1 MVIDRTGKLAVA
13 RLVEKANRE
22 IAWEFPELLLE
33 AVPYKIHA
41 ILTDKDMEFAE
52 RPRDRHG
59 VTFRKG

>member
-1 MVIDRTGKLAVA
+1 MVIDRTGKFAVA

-41 ILTDKDMEFAE
+41 ILTDKGMEFAE